1 MLTVREYSGDP
12 WNFTPA
18 DNAEWLRRFKRD
30 VGLLQDSGPGLYTN
44 SPAEDGSNTQ
54 G

>member
-1 MLTVREYSGDP
+1 MLNSGDP

-30 VGLLQDSGPGLYTN
+30 VGLLQDSGPGLFGTHPLDDSEIN
-44 SPAEDGSNTQ
+44 LRVDM
-54 G
+54 